1 MPLHQQLACVVTLAQ
16 ETTTVPE
23 RKHKASAGANVAG
36 HSAFIELPDL
46 RDLRGAAAMATLRRE
61 INLSRVMRAEVV
73 VSAVYQ
79 VSSRLAERHGGL
91 IPAAELKRVL
101 LAISNAL

>member
-1 MPLHQQLACVVTLAQ
+1 MEAGVC
-16 ETTTVPE
+16 E
-23 RKHKASAGANVAG
+23 RPSSNLGDAAAAGADGEADL
-36 HSAFIELPDL
+36 IELPDL
-46 RDLRGAAAMATLRRE
+46 GDLRGAAAMATLRRE
-61 INLSRVMRAEVV
+61 VNLSRVMRAEVV